1 MKIKVEFSGGL
12 ELLFDNQKKLD
23 IVVEDSEFTV
33 YNLIEYMRKNCLK
46 EKEEMFV

>member
-12 ELLFDNQKKLD
+12 ELLFAGQKKLD
-23 IVVEDSEFTV
+23 IEVEDSTFTMTM
-33 YNLIEYMRKNCLK
+33 LIEYMRKNCLK